1 MTEQQVETPL
11 LSSKAGAVLTLLN
24 WRESPVAE
32 LGVRVRLDYDVDKVT
47 AIQGK
52 TSVHFTSTPAT
63 PGEIQT
69 LATAPVDLVIIL
81 VSLTKP
87 SQLYVQINFDW
98 FLLVK

>member
-32 LGVRVRLDYDVDKVT
+32 LGVRVRLDYDVDRVT

-63 PGEIQT
+63 PASAGFW
-69 LATAPVDLVIIL
+69 
-81 VSLTKP
+81 
-87 SQLYVQINFDW
+87 INFTVPLPHGD
-98 FLLVK
+98 FVTLRAK